1 MLKINKLN
9 AKIDNKEILKGLSLN
24 INPGEVHAIMGP
36 NGSGKS
42 TLSNILS
49 GKKGYEVSGE
59 VLFENKN
66 LFDLETEERA
76 HKGIFLAFQYPLEI
90 PGVNTNIFLKTSLNA
105 VRKAR
110 GEKEL
115 DAIEFLKLVKEK
127 AKELRFDEEKLNRQ
141 LNVGFS
147 GGEKKKN
154 EILQMS
160 LLAPKL
166 SILDETDSGLDIDA
180 LKIVAD
186 GVNTLRD
193 KKNSFLII
201 THYQRLLDYIKP
213 DFVHVLKDGKIIKS
227 GRAELALELE
237 KKDMKVFNLMKEQLQ
252 TDFDNIMKTSS
263 FTKRDIELRQNF
275 LNKFIK
281 TGFPNKRQEN
291 WKFSDLNQI
300 IKKNIGD
307 LSFYND
313 YSLSNKI
320 DTSEFIDGLE
330 HNKIVFINGR
340 IEKIDF
346 DYEKK
351 DKIEIIDELEIDNKL
366 NNINSL
372 IDLNKAFTNK
382 SYKILVKKDYRPV
395 KPLIIYHITN
405 NKINSK
411 NINLNLDFQ
420 LEENSSL
427 RIIDF
432 FNDNSEKNF
441 LNIFYNFDLKQD
453 AILKNYKI
461 DKIKN
466 ENMKY
471 SFNNIEQAAN
481 SVSETFILSSGSQF
495 FKNEIN
501 CNLKGKY
508 SSAFING
515 IFSLS
520 DDRHHEVRTTIN
532 HLTENTKSY
541 QLIKSVLDDSSKA
554 VYQGKIFV
562 NSEAQKTDGYQLSK
576 AILLNE
582 ASEFNAKPELEIY
595 ADDVKCSHGS
605 ASGSLNEDSIFYL
618 RSRGL
623 NYQQSRELLI
633 NGFLLDVIEKITDS
647 EIKNLIKNMIG
658 LKE

>member
-1 MLKINKLN
+1 
-9 AKIDNKEILKGLSLN
+9 
-24 INPGEVHAIMGP
+24 
-36 NGSGKS
+36 
-42 TLSNILS
+42 
-49 GKKGYEVSGE
+49 
-59 VLFENKN
+59 
-66 LFDLETEERA
+66 
-76 HKGIFLAFQYPLEI
+76 
-90 PGVNTNIFLKTSLNA
+90 
-105 VRKAR
+105 
-110 GEKEL
+110 
-115 DAIEFLKLVKEK
+115 
-127 AKELRFDEEKLNRQ
+127 
-141 LNVGFS
+141 
-147 GGEKKKN
+147 
-154 EILQMS
+154 
-160 LLAPKL
+160 
-166 SILDETDSGLDIDA
+166 
-180 LKIVAD
+180 
-186 GVNTLRD
+186 
-193 KKNSFLII
+193 
-201 THYQRLLDYIKP
+201 
-213 DFVHVLKDGKIIKS
+213 
-227 GRAELALELE
+227 
-237 KKDMKVFNLMKEQLQ
+237 MKVFNLMKEQLQ
-252 TDFDNIMKTSS
+252 IDFDNIIKTSS
-263 FTKRDIELRQNF
+263 FSKRDIELKQNS
-275 LNKFIK
+275 LNEFIK
-281 TGFPNKRQEN
+281 TGFPNRRDEN

-320 DTSEFIDGLE
+320 DTSVFIDGLE
-330 HNKIVFINGR
+330 HNKIVFVNGR

-351 DKIEIIDELEIDNKL
+351 DKIKIIDELEIDNRS
-366 NNINSL
+366 NNFNSL

-382 SYKILVKKDYRPV
+382 SCKILIKKDYQLE
-395 KPLIIYHITN
+395 KPLIIYHVTN
-405 NKINSK
+405 DKIKSK
-411 NINLNLDFQ
+411 NINLSLDFQ

-427 RIIDF
+427 RLIDL

-441 LNIFYNFDLKQD
+441 LNIFYNFDLKQN

-461 DKIKN
+461 DKI
-466 ENMKY
+466 ENTNVKY

-481 SVSETFILSSGSQF
+481 SLSETFILSSGSHF

-501 CNLKGKY
+501 CNLNGKY

-520 DDRHHEVRTTIN
+520 NDRHHEVRTTIN

-541 QLIKSVLDDSSKA
+541 QLIKSVLNDSSKA

-605 ASGSLNEDSIFYL
+605 ASGSLDEDSIFYIM
-618 RSRGL
+618 SRGL
-623 NYQQSRELLI
+623 DYQQSRELLI

-647 EIKNLIKNMIG
+647 EIKNLIKKMIG